1 MDTTTMTPA
10 QEVAA
15 GLRARA
21 HAAQLRSRL
30 LADMAEA
37 EARQGEALARYAD
50 TLDPWTCSGWDSCP
64 NPEHQHNRGE
74 GDTYGTD

>member
-1 MDTTTMTPA
+1 MDTTTVP

-21 HAAQLRSRL
+21 NAAALRSRL

-50 TLDPWTCSGWDSCP
+50 QLDPS
-64 NPEHQHNRGE
+64 
-74 GDTYGTD
+74 